1 MQWTWAHP
9 LREPRVRATTSF
21 AATLQRHPDTSVA
34 DIPSADKQ
42 QPIPHFG
49 LQAANHS
56 THPVAYRTQGL
67 PRLLASKQQ
76 ARTHPVLT
84 GNTPYQLLGL
94 QAASLLTHALPVHNK
109 PPQFTSRSHLL
120 FGQLAANPN
129 TLLLTSNM
137 PYHSPGLQAAS
148 LSTQSFL
155 AHNTARL
162 QRLLRGFVCV
172 DHLRTWV

>member
-49 LQAANHS
+49 LQAASHS

-76 ARTHPVLT
+76 ARTHPLLT
-84 GNTPYQLLGL
+84 GNTPHQLLGL
-94 QAASLLTHALPVHNK
+94 QAASLLTHALLVHNK
-109 PPQFTSRSHLL
+109 PATIYKQKPLAFWPVSSKPQHIVAYRQHAF
-120 FGQLAANPN
+120 
-129 TLLLTSNM
+129 
-137 PYHSPGLQAAS
+137 HSPGLQAAS

-172 DHLRTWV
+172 DRPRTWV